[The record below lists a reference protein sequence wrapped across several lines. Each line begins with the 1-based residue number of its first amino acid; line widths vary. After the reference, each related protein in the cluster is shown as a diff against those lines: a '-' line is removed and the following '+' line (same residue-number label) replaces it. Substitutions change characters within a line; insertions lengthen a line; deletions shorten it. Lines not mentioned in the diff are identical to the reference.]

1 MLFLCIIKTGDIMN
15 IIEFNEDNLT
25 LNEINKTTS
34 KVRGIVINTN
44 TNQILLVNYAEL
56 YMLPG
61 GKVDEGE
68 NNIDALR
75 REIKEE
81 SGIDIEIDK
90 TNPFLEIHSYDKNY
104 YDRKNGVI
112 NRLTKTIIYIIET
125 DKEIDISQKTLTQS
139 EKEMNHKIRYV
150 DIDRVEELVKEN
162 KSTNEKRKQFD
173 REILLVL
180 DEYKKI
186 NMSKRKI
193 KEV

>member
-1 MLFLCIIKTGDIMN
+1 MN
-15 IIEFNEDNLT
+15 IIEFNEDNLS
-25 LNEINKTTS
+25 LNEVDKTTN

-56 YMLPG
+56 FMLPG

-68 NNIDALR
+68 TNEEALR
-75 REIKEE
+75 REILEE
-81 SGIDIEIDK
+81 SGIDIEKEKI
-90 TNPFLEIHSYDKNY
+90 NPFLEIHSYDKNY

-139 EKEMNHKIRYV
+139 EKEMNHRIRYV
-150 DIDRVEELVKEN
+150 DINRVEELVKEN
-162 KSTNEKRKQFD
+162 KSINEKRKQFD

-186 NMSKRKI
+186 NMGKRKI

>member
-1 MLFLCIIKTGDIMN
+1 MKQ
-15 IIEFNEDNLT
+15 IEFNEDNLT

-68 NNIDALR
+68 TNEEALR
-75 REIKEE
+75 REILEE
-81 SGIDIEIDK
+81 SGIEIEESH
-90 TNPFLEIHSYDKNY
+90 PFLEIHSYDKNY

-139 EKEMNHKIRYV
+139 EKEMNHRIRYV
-150 DIDRVEELVKEN
+150 DINRVEELVKEN
-162 KSTNEKRKQFD
+162 KSINEKRKQFD

-186 NMSKRKI
+186 NIGKRKI